1 MTQTKPLV
9 FAVASAQHRVTNS
22 CEREF
27 AGKAPD
33 FESLRNSKYEAGHEM
48 PKHRH
53 LLMSRPP

>member
-22 CEREF
+22 CELAF
-27 AGKAPD
+27 TKLAPD
-33 FESLRNSKYEAGHEM
+33 FESSRNSKQGVGHEL
-48 PKHRH
+48 PKRRH